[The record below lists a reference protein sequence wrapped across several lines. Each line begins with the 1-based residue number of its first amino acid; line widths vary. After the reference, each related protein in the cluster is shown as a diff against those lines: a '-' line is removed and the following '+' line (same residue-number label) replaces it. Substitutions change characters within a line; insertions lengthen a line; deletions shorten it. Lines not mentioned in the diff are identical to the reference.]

1 MNPRPL
7 MSLLAGTA
15 FLISFM
21 ACSQAADEAVTSEE
35 LMTVVQEALTQARE
49 PMPPAGPTA
58 DEIRAIVRTELG
70 AEAASTVNGQC
81 SSTLNGC
88 DAGSFSNLDDTP
100 EDYRWECLGD
110 GNGSNATCSKCKS
123 SNDPSGVARCGAEL
137 NSCVNASFS
146 NVEDT
151 PEYYRWRCLGDGNGS
166 NVTCSK
172 PKTGN

>member
-7 MSLLAGTA
+7 MSSLAGTA
-15 FLISFM
+15 LLISFM
-21 ACSQAADEAVTSEE
+21 ACSQATDEVVTSEE
-35 LMTVVQEALTQARE
+35 LRTVVQEALTQARE

-88 DAGSFSNLDDTP
+88 DGGSFSNLEDTP
-100 EDYRWECLGD
+100 EDYRWECLGEGD
-110 GNGSNATCSKCKS
+110 GSNATCSKCKS
-123 SNDPSGVARCGAEL
+123 SNDPSGGVRCGAEL
-137 NSCVNASFS
+137 NSCVNGSFS

-151 PEYYRWRCLGDGNGS
+151 PEDYRWECLGTADGL
-166 NVTCSK
+166 NVTCAK
-172 PKTGN
+172 PRTGN